1 MPHWGYYSDG
11 KRLKILYM
19 RSAKGKKLHNQVNT
33 WILVEQHK
41 LSLNTKNQ
49 LQYIYTVGSKSIQPP
64 WRFPLTPIVNK
75 SYNIVCCVYNIN
87 ISNHPKYDFFK
98 V

>member
-1 MPHWGYYSDG
+1 MVHS
-11 KRLKILYM
+11 
-19 RSAKGKKLHNQVNT
+19 SKG
-33 WILVEQHK
+33 I
-41 LSLNTKNQ
+41 
-49 LQYIYTVGSKSIQPP
+49 KSIQPP

-75 SYNIVCCVYNIN
+75 PSYIVFLVYNIN